1 MSISGHLKDL
11 RKRVLLSLLGILVGA
26 VGGWF
31 LYEPVMDYIT
41 APLLDIQDANTQIN
55 FPTIGAALDLKLRV
69 SLWVGLIISCP
80 WWIYQMGAFIVPG
93 LKRKERWYA
102 FAFGVVGVV
111 LFISGAF
118 TGVILVPRAVEI
130 LQSFVPAGGSS
141 LLQADA
147 YVDFYTRLVILFGI
161 SFPHS

>member
-69 SLWVGLIISCP
+69 SLWVGRRI
-80 WWIYQMGAFIVPG
+80 
-93 LKRKERWYA
+93 R
-102 FAFGVVGVV
+102 GVVATLFSVVVGLIVVRSRPRWGCAIPGVC
-111 LFISGAF
+111 GA
-118 TGVILVPRAVEI
+118 GH
-130 LQSFVPAGGSS
+130 SS
-141 LLQADA
+141 
-147 YVDFYTRLVILFGI
+147 R
-161 SFPHS
+161 